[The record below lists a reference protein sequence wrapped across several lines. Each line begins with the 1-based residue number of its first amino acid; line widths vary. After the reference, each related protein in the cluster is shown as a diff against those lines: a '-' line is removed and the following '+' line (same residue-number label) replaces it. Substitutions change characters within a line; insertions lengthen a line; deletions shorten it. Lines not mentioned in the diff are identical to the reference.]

1 MNERKKICRM
11 CETEFIA
18 TPWRGTYPAF
28 CPTCQDIRQKRPSII
43 VERELLFG
51 PIIVKIESLPSPW
64 EEFQAR
70 NRDLPCYKI
79 TVQGKEFG
87 ASWQGRIDIFAPEP
101 WEPGDIVE
109 FSEIE
114 SVHLVRYKKSYHP
127 TIYGGNV
134 LVKSK
139 LALDSDE
146 GEIEL
151 ERRRY
156 IRLDPLPEGTEV
168 PDELP
173 RLIWSVASY
182 KTTLKGLGR
191 QYRYEH
197 VGCPIWSAR
206 VHGAVR
212 SGRAGAEGVLAI
224 VDDEHTL
231 KVECVYD
238 S

>member
-1 MNERKKICRM
+1 MKMKRECRM
-11 CETEFIA
+11 CGTEFEA
-18 TPWRGTYPAF
+18 QQFRGTFPAY

-43 VERELLFG
+43 IERELLFG
-51 PIIVKIESLPSPW
+51 PVIVEIKSLPGKW

-70 NRDLPCYKI
+70 ERDLPCCKI
-79 TVQGKEFG
+79 SVKGRRFG
-87 ASWQGRIDIFAPEP
+87 ASWRGRIDIFAPKA
-101 WEPGDIVE
+101 WSPGDIVE

-127 TIYGGNV
+127 TIYGGKV

-191 QYRYEH
+191 QYRYKH
-197 VGCPIWSAR
+197 VGCPIWSASI
-206 VHGAVR
+206 HGSVR
-212 SGRAGAEGVLAI
+212 SGRKGAEGVLAI
-224 VDDEHTL
+224 VDDEHPL
-231 KVECVYD
+231 SVECVFD
-238 S
+238 R